1 VGTIVQSHSKME
13 NMLKKLKYTYA
24 EFPPLFWTIVVTL
37 FIDSIGST
45 LLFPFF
51 ALYFTQ
57 KFGVSMMQAGVLLG
71 ISSLFGLVGSMIGG
85 ALTDRFGRRRL
96 ILFGLTFSA
105 LSSLSFGLAWDIKI
119 LYFLIVIVGLLSR
132 IANPAYDAML
142 ADILPKTK
150 QQEGFGITRVA
161 FNFAWIFGT
170 ALGGL
175 IAARSFLAL
184 FLIDACLS
192 IMLMMLL
199 YFYLP
204 ETQPQTHA
212 DGKKQEL
219 FLKTLAGYRFVL
231 RDLAYMGFTLAGM
244 ISLLVYQQQYGSL
257 AVYLRDIHHI
267 SSQSYG
273 LMLSIAGLEVVLFQI
288 WISRSIRKYPP
299 FQMMGFGTL
308 FFMIGF
314 MMIGFAQGFL
324 LFTFC
329 ITLITIGEMIT
340 FPTNRVI
347 ATSFAPAEMR
357 GRYMAIY
364 DLGWALPATLGPA
377 AAGFILDNYDP
388 NLLWYLGGILC
399 AVSAL
404 GFYVL
409 HLWLGRQDRFV
420 PAPVKAEASGAGEL
434 EPT

>member
-1 VGTIVQSHSKME
+1 
-13 NMLKKLKYTYA
+13 MLKKLRDLYN
-24 EFPPLFWTIVVTL
+24 EFPQLFWILVVTL

-51 ALYFTQ
+51 ALYITQ
-57 KFGVSMMQAGVLLG
+57 KFRVGMTEAGVLLG
-71 ISSLFGLVGSMIGG
+71 MSSLFGLVGSMIGG

-142 ADILPKTK
+142 ADILPKAK

-184 FLIDACLS
+184 FLIDAFLS
-192 IMLMMLL
+192 ILLMIVL

-204 ETQPQTHA
+204 ETQPRHQDEKRH
-212 DGKKQEL
+212 EP
-219 FLKTLAGYRFVL
+219 FLETVAGYRFVF
-231 RDLAYMGFTLAGM
+231 RDLAYLVFTLAGI
-244 ISLLVYQQQYGSL
+244 ISLLVYQQQYGAL
-257 AVYLRDIHHI
+257 AVYLRDIHQI

-273 LMLSIAGLEVVLFQI
+273 VMLAIAGLEVVLFQI
-288 WISRSIRKYPP
+288 WISRTIRKYPP
-299 FQMMGFGTL
+299 FVMMGFGTI
-308 FFMIGF
+308 FFIAGFALIGF
-314 MMIGFAQGFL
+314 VHGVP
-324 LFTFC
+324 LFILC

-347 ATSFAPAEMR
+347 ATNFAPAELR

-364 DLGWALPATLGPA
+364 DLGWALPATFGPA
-377 AAGFILDNYDP
+377 AAGLILDNYDP
-388 NLLWYLGGILC
+388 NLLWYVGGILC
-399 AVSAL
+399 AISAL
-404 GFYVL
+404 SFYAL
-409 HLWLGRQDRFV
+409 HLWLGRQERFL
-420 PAPVKAEASGAGEL
+420 PAPVKTEASTTA
-434 EPT
+434 